1 MARTGRFCDYS
12 DYAPS
17 DHTDEINE
25 LRRRIEELEQCV
37 LPVSTQTL
45 YTPPGTQ
52 EPSRTPCTEAS
63 PSPELSIQAYY
74 LDSDLWSSCKFPDNA
89 KRSIFA
95 PEGISTV
102 LGNQFEIDAMKT
114 RYFESVHTWMPIVSK
129 IRLNRLV
136 QRAGGHVKAD
146 IALLLLCMKLVQA
159 VPHEQQTEPSEL
171 YIMAKQFNSELEL
184 KGLLTLRMVQAGLL
198 LSVYELGHGIF
209 PAAFTTISHCARQG
223 VSLGLH
229 NKSATQFL
237 GGSRS
242 WVEWE
247 ERQRVWWMVMILD
260 RLGSQSKQQ

>member
-1 MARTGRFCDYS
+1 MARTGRFCDFS
-12 DYAPS
+12 GYAPS
-17 DHTDEINE
+17 GHTDEINE

-37 LPVSTQTL
+37 LPVSRQTL

-52 EPSRTPCTEAS
+52 GLSRTPCTEAL
-63 PSPELSIQAYY
+63 PSLDLSIQAYY

-102 LGNQFEIDAMKT
+102 LGNQFEIEVMET

-129 IRLNRLV
+129 IRLNRLI
-136 QRAGGHVKAD
+136 QRAGGPLKAD
-146 IALLLLCMKLVQA
+146 ISLLLLCMKLVQE
-159 VPHEQQTEPSEL
+159 VPHEQQIEPSEL
-171 YIMAKQFNSELEL
+171 YITAKQFHSELEL

-209 PAAFTTISHCARQG
+209 PAAFTTTSHCARQG

-237 GGSRS
+237 GGPRS

-247 ERQRVWWMVMILD
+247 ERQRVWWMVMVLD
-260 RLGSQSKQQ
+260 RLASQSKQQ